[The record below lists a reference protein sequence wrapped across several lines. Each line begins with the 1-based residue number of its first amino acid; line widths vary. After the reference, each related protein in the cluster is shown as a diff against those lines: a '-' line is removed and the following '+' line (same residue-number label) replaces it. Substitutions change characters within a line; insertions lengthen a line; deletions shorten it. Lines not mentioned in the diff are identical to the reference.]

1 MLQIGIKNGI
11 SEKKITTL
19 LSDDFQDVNTTIQLA
34 TEKINQFVLEEDG
47 FLKLANHFEAQ
58 LS

>member
-1 MLQIGIKNGI
+1 LQIGIKNGI

-34 TEKINQFVLEEDG
+34 TKKINQFVLEEDG
-47 FLKLANHFEAQ
+47 FLKLANHFESQ